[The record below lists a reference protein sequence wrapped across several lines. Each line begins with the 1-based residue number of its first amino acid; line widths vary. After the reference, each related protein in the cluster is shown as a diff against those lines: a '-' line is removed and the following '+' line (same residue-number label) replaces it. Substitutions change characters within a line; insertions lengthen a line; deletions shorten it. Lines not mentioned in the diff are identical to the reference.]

1 MEMRVVPLFFSMT
14 NFVKKKKK
22 KSGGMFSKFGEKHR
36 TIDPQSSVNHKQKS
50 YSESHTYA
58 CYSQAE
64 KYRKTKASREIIHY
78 MQDDSCIFF

>member
-1 MEMRVVPLFFSMT
+1 
-14 NFVKKKKK
+14 
-22 KSGGMFSKFGEKHR
+22 MFSKFGEKHR